1 MMTAAEKREL
11 YMKAYN
17 DNKEIIDN
25 RIEEGIETNRKGYC
39 RIRFTD
45 EKGNPIKGAKV
56 KVNQTGHEFKYGANI
71 FMLDEFEKEEDNAE
85 YRRMFKE
92 YFNLATVPFYWKD
105 LEPEDGK
112 PRYDKNSYK
121 IYRRPAPDLC
131 MDYCEQNGIMPKLH
145 CLVYNSWT
153 PEWAAALPSAELKK
167 RYEKRFQEIA
177 ERYSG
182 RMFEFEVINET
193 LIQGISVPLCDERGI
208 VEWAFDL
215 ARKYFPNEKLV
226 INEADPF
233 PCIGRNTPSSV
244 SPYVDRYF
252 LQLENLLLKG
262 VSIDRIGVQNHMF
275 VGVSA
280 HTPEEYEKSVRDHAF
295 AADPINIYRG
305 LDAIGSFGLPVE
317 NTEMTIPTFGDTE
330 EDEELQADLLKL
342 MYSVWFSHPSIYAVV
357 YWNTVDGYAHT
368 GNPNWIENNCRGG
381 LFHHDLTPKK
391 SALMLKKLFSEVWHT
406 DGEFVTDND
415 GCIEFRGF
423 YGDYL
428 ATVETDGK
436 TSENKFSVLSK
447 QKNTKDFII

>member
-1 MMTAAEKREL
+1 
-11 YMKAYN
+11 
-17 DNKEIIDN
+17 
-25 RIEEGIETNRKGYC
+25 
-39 RIRFTD
+39 
-45 EKGNPIKGAKV
+45 
-56 KVNQTGHEFKYGANI
+56 
-71 FMLDEFEKEEDNAE
+71 
-85 YRRMFKE
+85 MFKE

-280 HTPEEYEKSVRDHAF
+280 HTPEEYEKLQPGMTYAEIRDIVGGDGILVYESDLSFSFAWPGEYYYDYDHGYLEVDFNKQNKNSTFDDSVVSYSIEENGILRGEESYET
-295 AADPINIYRG
+295 YRFMKDFEYEK
-305 LDAIGSFGLPVE
+305 LD
-317 NTEMTIPTFGDTE
+317 
-330 EDEELQADLLKL
+330 
-342 MYSVWFSHPSIYAVV
+342 
-357 YWNTVDGYAHT
+357 TVIVSKEKY
-368 GNPNWIENNCRGG
+368 
-381 LFHHDLTPKK
+381 
-391 SALMLKKLFSEVWHT
+391 KKLEEGMNYEQVCELFGGPGKLYESKTIQASYGQYTYTTYKWKAKY
-406 DGEFVTDND
+406 DGMDSAVDVIFDD
-415 GCIEFRGF
+415 DII
-423 YGDYL
+423 
-428 ATVETDGK
+428 
-436 TSENKFSVLSK
+436 
-447 QKNTKDFII
+447 KDIYEWEGEHID